1 MTRTRIA
8 ALLISPFALLL
19 YGCQP
24 DAPAQHAESAPP
36 NSVPL
41 AASQVPAIP
50 QSATQAVSA
59 AKSVTAKQDAPSA
72 LDGRALAQKS
82 GCFACHMIEKK
93 LVGPAWNDVASK
105 YHGQKDAEA
114 RLVAKVAKGGGG
126 VWGATPMPPNAPRV
140 NENDIKTLV
149 HFILSLK

>member
-1 MTRTRIA
+1 MTRTRFA
-8 ALLISPFALLL
+8 ALLISPLALLL

-24 DAPAQHAESAPP
+24 DTPAQHAESAPP

-41 AASQVPAIP
+41 AASQVPAVP
-50 QSATQAVSA
+50 QAVSA
-59 AKSVTAKQDAPSA
+59 AKPVAARQDAPSA
-72 LDGRALAQKS
+72 TDGRALAQKS

-114 RLVAKVAKGGGG
+114 RLVAKVAKGGSG